1 MAAAGVGRMVALADR
16 CNGGRM
22 KVRTRVAGKLLLLV
36 GLILGANAWAA
47 PPTQAVRAK
56 AKEELRETLQ
66 ASADSA
72 HGGHLF
78 SICAECHGAHG
89 EGNANGWPPQ
99 IAGQHARVVAKELV
113 DFRTGLRWYDP
124 MERIA
129 GRHVL
134 QRVQDIADVA
144 AYVAALPP
152 SSATTPGP
160 GRALQQ
166 GARLYAQRCEW
177 CHGAQG
183 EGNDER
189 FVPRVAGQQYEYL
202 LRQLQDA
209 RAGRR
214 PSMQAQHPRLIASC
228 SMDDLAGLA
237 DYMARLGGAAQ
248 Q

>member
-1 MAAAGVGRMVALADR
+1 
-16 CNGGRM
+16 M
-22 KVRTRVAGKLLLLV
+22 KSRTRVGSTVLLLAGVVLD
-36 GLILGANAWAA
+36 ANAAAA
-47 PPTQAVRAK
+47 PPTEAVRAK

-66 ASADSA
+66 AGADRA
-72 HGGHLF
+72 HGGQLF
-78 SICAECHGAHG
+78 GICAECHGAHG

-99 IAGQHARVVAKELV
+99 IAGQHARVIAKELV
-113 DFRTGLRWYDP
+113 DFRTGMRWYDP

-134 QRVQDIADVA
+134 QRTQDIADVA

-152 SSATTPGP
+152 SGATTPGP
-160 GRALQQ
+160 GRSLQQ
-166 GARLYAQRCEW
+166 AARLYAQRCQW

-202 LRQLQDA
+202 VRQLQDA
-209 RAGRR
+209 REGRR
-214 PSMQAQHPRLIASC
+214 PSMQAEHPRLIAGS
-228 SMDDLAGLA
+228 SMDELAGLA
-237 DYMARLGGAAQ
+237 DYMARLGGTVQ

>member
-1 MAAAGVGRMVALADR
+1 MKLQTRLAGCALLLAGV
-16 CNGGRM
+16 
-22 KVRTRVAGKLLLLV
+22 T
-36 GLILGANAWAA
+36 LGANAPAA
-47 PPTQAVRAK
+47 SPAEAVRAK
-56 AKEELRETLQ
+56 AREELRQTLQ
-66 ASADSA
+66 AKADSA
-72 HGGHLF
+72 HGGQLF

-99 IAGQHARVVAKELV
+99 IAGQHARVIAKELV
-113 DFRTGLRWYDP
+113 DFRTGARWYDP

-134 QRVQDIADVA
+134 PGTQDIADVA

-160 GRALQQ
+160 GRALQP
-166 GARLYAQRCEW
+166 GERLYAQRCEW
-177 CHGAQG
+177 CHGVRG
-183 EGNDER
+183 EGNDEG

-214 PSMQAQHPRLIASC
+214 PSMQAQHPRLIASS
-228 SMDDLAGLA
+228 SMDELASLA
-237 DYMARLGGAAQ
+237 DYMARLGPAAQ

>member
-1 MAAAGVGRMVALADR
+1 
-16 CNGGRM
+16 M
-22 KVRTRVAGKLLLLV
+22 KSRTRVGSTVLLLAGV
-36 GLILGANAWAA
+36 ALGANAAAA
-47 PPTQAVRAK
+47 PPAEAARAK

-72 HGGHLF
+72 HGGQLF

-99 IAGQHARVVAKELV
+99 IAGQHARVIAKELV
-113 DFRTGLRWYDP
+113 DFRTGMRWYDP

-134 QRVQDIADVA
+134 QGTQDIADVA

-152 SSATTPGP
+152 STATTPGP
-160 GRALQQ
+160 GRSLQQ
-166 GARLYAQRCEW
+166 AARLYAQRCEW

-209 RAGRR
+209 REGRR
-214 PSMQAQHPRLIASC
+214 PSMQTQHPRLIASA
-228 SMDDLAGLA
+228 SMDELAGLA

>member
-1 MAAAGVGRMVALADR
+1 
-16 CNGGRM
+16 M
-22 KVRTRVAGKLLLLV
+22 KLRTRVGSQVLLLLAGV
-36 GLILGANAWAA
+36 TLAANARAA
-47 PPTQAVRAK
+47 PPAEAVRAK

-66 ASADSA
+66 ASADGA
-72 HGGHLF
+72 HGGQLF
-78 SICAECHGAHG
+78 GICAECHGAHG
-89 EGNANGWPPQ
+89 EGNASGWPPQ
-99 IAGQHARVVAKELV
+99 IAGQNARVIAKELV

-134 QRVQDIADVA
+134 QGTQDIADVA

-152 SSATTPGP
+152 PSDTTPGP
-160 GRALQQ
+160 GRSLRQ

-177 CHGAQG
+177 CHGARG

-189 FVPRVAGQQYEYL
+189 FVPRVAGQQYQYL

-209 RAGRR
+209 REGRR
-214 PSMQAQHPRLIASC
+214 PSMQAQHPRLIASS
-228 SMDDLAGLA
+228 SMDELAGLA